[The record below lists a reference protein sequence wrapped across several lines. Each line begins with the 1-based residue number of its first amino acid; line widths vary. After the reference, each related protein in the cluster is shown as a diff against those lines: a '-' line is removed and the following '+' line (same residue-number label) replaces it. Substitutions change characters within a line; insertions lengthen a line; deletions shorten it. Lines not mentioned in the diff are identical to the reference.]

1 MCSPLPLNSI
11 LEIPAN
17 AVREKKIKVIW
28 IEKEDIKLS
37 LFTNDKIICK
47 KSEMID
53 RKPPRTDKQL

>member
-17 AVREKKIKVIW
+17 GVREKKIKVIW

>member
-1 MCSPLPLNSI
+1 MCSPLPFNSI

-17 AVREKKIKVIW
+17 AVREKKIKVIC